1 MADVLLWVA
10 SVMCLPWLRDSEGGV
25 GGNCGVLARVRWVAC
40 KRKWHAI
47 ISAIAIVEILS

>member
-1 MADVLLWVA
+1 MGGFGDVPALVA
-10 SVMCLPWLRDSEGGV
+10 CSEGGV
-25 GGNCGVLARVRWVAC
+25 GANCGVLARVRWVVC

>member
-25 GGNCGVLARVRWVAC
+25 GGNCDVLARVRWVAC